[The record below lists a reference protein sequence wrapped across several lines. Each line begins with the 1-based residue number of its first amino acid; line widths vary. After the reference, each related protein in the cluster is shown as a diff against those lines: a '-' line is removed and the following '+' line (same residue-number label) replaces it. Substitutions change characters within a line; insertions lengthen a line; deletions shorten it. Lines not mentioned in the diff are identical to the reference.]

1 MSNTIP
7 IDLNREKMVLLLKR
21 LTQGML
27 ELDDARELKGLLKK
41 EKENAKRINDNIYE
55 KQLDD
60 LIIIIDSFI
69 AGEIDL
75 RTNPVSTTKTHRYN
89 IQ

>member
-7 IDLNREKMVLLLKR
+7 IDLNREKLVLLLKR

-27 ELDDARELKGLLKK
+27 EIDDARELEGLLKK
-41 EKENAKRINDNIYE
+41 EKENAKLINDNIYE

-75 RTNPVSTTKTHRYN
+75 RTSPVSTTKTHKFSV
-89 IQ
+89 Q